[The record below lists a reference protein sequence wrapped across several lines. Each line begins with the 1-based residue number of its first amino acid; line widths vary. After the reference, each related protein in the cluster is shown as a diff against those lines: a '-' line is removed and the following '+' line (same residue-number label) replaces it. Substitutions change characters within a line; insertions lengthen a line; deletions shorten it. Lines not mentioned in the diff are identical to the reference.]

1 MSNEMNNEQR
11 QPLTKE
17 EFQARMKE
25 VGKSQFIKE
34 EMLRLGFWTEEHLTQ
49 EEQAERAKDVNELQT
64 VQKELEEL
72 RLEARKLENIKEQL
86 KIARQK
92 RIEESKRRRA
102 ERKAQIEQVR
112 AEAQKRW
119 TEYKE
124 IHIPHVGQRYSAG
137 MESTETNQ
145 ERLKSFFGI
154 PVLYNAKELA
164 EAMGMKLNRLQW
176 LTYHR
181 DTATLCHYVRF
192 SIPKKSGGTREISAP
207 KPELRQA
214 QRWIKENILDL
225 LPIHPSAYGFVK
237 GKSTVDNA
245 KVHIQKEVVV
255 KMDLQDF
262 FPTITFWRV
271 RGLFEWVGYSRQIST
286 LLALLTTEPPH
297 QQVQFD
303 GKYYYIAV
311 GERQLPQGA
320 CTSPAI
326 TNLIAWGMDQQLQ
339 LLTEEMGYSY
349 TRYADDLTFST
360 ADESSSRG
368 VGVLLQSVRSI
379 VKLHGFDVNEEKTRI
394 LRHARRQ
401 RVTGIV
407 VNEKPN
413 LTRRDLRQFRAL
425 LHDVEQNGLEKANRR
440 NHPNLWAYING
451 YVSYMK
457 MVRPE
462 LAQKFGLQV
471 TKIAEKYGLIKV
483 EAKA

>member
-34 EMLRLGFWTEEHLTQ
+34 EMLRLGFWTEEHLTP
-49 EEQAERAKDVNELQT
+49 EEQAERAKDVNELKT

-72 RLEARKLENIKEQL
+72 RQEARKLENIKEQL

-92 RIEESKRRRA
+92 RIEESKRKRA
-102 ERKAQIEQVR
+102 ERKAQIEQAR

-119 TEYKE
+119 AEYKE
-124 IHIPHVGQRYSAG
+124 THIPHVGQRYSVG
-137 MESTETNQ
+137 MESTKTNQ
-145 ERLKSFFGI
+145 ERLESLFGL
-154 PVLYNAKELA
+154 PVLRSAKELS
-164 EAMGMKLNRLQW
+164 EAMGMELNRLQW

-214 QRWIKENILDL
+214 QQWIKENILDL
-225 LPIHPSAYGFVK
+225 LPVHPSAYGFVK

-245 KVHIQKEVVV
+245 KAHVQKEVVV
-255 KMDLQDF
+255 KMDLKDF

-271 RGLFEWVGYSRQIST
+271 RGLFEWMGYSRQIST
-286 LLALLTTEPPH
+286 LLALLTTEPSH

-303 GKYYYIAV
+303 GKYYYITI

-326 TNLIAWGMDQQLQ
+326 TNLIAWGMDRQLQ

-360 ADESSSRG
+360 SNESSSRS

-379 VKLHGFDVNEEKTRI
+379 VKFHGFDVNEKKTRI
-394 LRHARRQ
+394 LRHSRRQ

-413 LTRRDLRQFRAL
+413 LTRKDLRQFRAL
-425 LHDVEQNGLEKANRR
+425 LHDVEQNGLEIANRQK
-440 NHPNLWAYING
+440 HSNLWAYING
-451 YVSYMK
+451 YVSYIK

-462 LAQKFGLQV
+462 LAQKFGVQV
-471 TKIAEKYGLIKV
+471 TKIAEKYGLSYV
-483 EAKA
+483 ETMA